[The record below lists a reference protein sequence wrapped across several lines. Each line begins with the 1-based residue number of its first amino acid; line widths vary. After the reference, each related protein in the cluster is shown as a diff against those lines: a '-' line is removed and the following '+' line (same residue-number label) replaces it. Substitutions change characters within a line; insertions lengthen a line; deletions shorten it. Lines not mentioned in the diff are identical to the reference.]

1 MNTMLASGGSEMNPC
16 PEKEPNRPSTGEIR
30 TASFRSKQQRST
42 ITKISIIKYYYYN
55 ELLDTV

>member
-1 MNTMLASGGSEMNPC
+1 MLASGGSEMNPC